1 MLIKPIIYRIIIDP
15 LLSSLRDGVLKKI
28 TPGESV
34 IDIACGNGTL
44 AFEIA
49 KTAGELTA
57 IDLDAEMI
65 AWATTRKAKLSI
77 TNITFTA
84 ADASSLSAFSNKQ
97 FGTAVT
103 TMAIHQFD
111 PEVALKVLMEMKRV
125 ASRVIIADYN
135 IPLPRSAAGRLAYG
149 IERLAGGDHFRNFS
163 NYRAKGGLSYFTG
176 RAGLRLRSSLVRG
189 GGVFVV
195 VEVEGRGGE
204 E

>member
-1 MLIKPIIYRIIIDP
+1 MSIKPFIYGIIIDP
-15 LLSSLRDGVLKKI
+15 LLSAVRDGVLSKI

-44 AFEIA
+44 ALGIA
-49 KTAGELTA
+49 KAARDVRA
-57 IDLDAEMI
+57 IDSDAEMI
-65 AWATTRKAKLSI
+65 AYATLRKTKLNR

-84 ADASSLSAFSNKQ
+84 ADASDLSAFSDKQ

-111 PEVALKVLMEMKRV
+111 EDLAQKVLMEMKRV

-135 IPLPRSAAGRLAYG
+135 YPLPGSPAGLFAYG
-149 IERLAGGDHFRNFS
+149 IEWLAGGDHYRNFRNF
-163 NYRAKGGLSYFTG
+163 RAKGGLSYFIA
-176 RAGLRLRSSLVRG
+176 RAGLTVRSSESRG

-195 VEVEGRGGE
+195 AVVVEK
-204 E
+204 

>member
-1 MLIKPIIYRIIIDP
+1 MSIKPFIYRIIIDP
-15 LLSSLRDGVLKKI
+15 LLSTVRDGVLSKI
-28 TPGESV
+28 SPGESV

-44 AFEIA
+44 AFGIA
-49 KTAGELTA
+49 TVAGAVTA

-65 AWATTRKAKLSI
+65 DYATERKTKLKL

-84 ADASSLSAFSNKQ
+84 ADASDLSAFSDKQ

-103 TMAIHQFD
+103 TMAVHQFD
-111 PEVALKVLMEMKRV
+111 ADVALKVLKEMKRV

-135 IPLPRSAAGRLAYG
+135 IPLPRSAAGLFASG

-163 NYRAKGGLSYFTG
+163 KFRAKGGLSHFIG
-176 RAGLRLRSSLVRG
+176 SAGLRVRESVVRG
-189 GGVFVV
+189 SGVFVV
-195 VEVEGRGGE
+195 AEAE

>member
-1 MLIKPIIYRIIIDP
+1 MFIKPLIYSIIIDP
-15 LLSSLRDGVLKKI
+15 LLSAVRVGVLHRI

-44 AFEIA
+44 ALAIA
-49 KTAGELTA
+49 TAAGDVTA
-57 IDLDAEMI
+57 IDLDGEMI
-65 AWATTRKAKLSI
+65 AYATTRKAKLNI

-84 ADASSLSAFSNKQ
+84 ADASDLSAFSDRQ
-97 FGTAVT
+97 FSTAVT

-111 PEVALKVLMEMKRV
+111 PEVAQKVLSEMKRV

-149 IERLAGGDHFRNFS
+149 IEWLAGGDHFRNFR
-163 NYRAKGGLSYFTG
+163 NFRAKGGLSHFTV
-176 RAGLRLRSSLVRG
+176 RAGLRVRESVVRG

-195 VEVEGRGGE
+195 VVCG
-204 E
+204 